1 MYVFTFVDGSIDAE
15 RSNVTDLVS
24 SIDTEGKRTIFVL
37 TKVDLAETNLHNP
50 ERVGDWYYCVFFCFS
65 TMF

>member
-1 MYVFTFVDGSIDAE
+1 MLQIQKSPCCMYALTALDGSIDAE

-50 ERVGDWYYCVFFCFS
+50 ERVGD
-65 TMF
+65 